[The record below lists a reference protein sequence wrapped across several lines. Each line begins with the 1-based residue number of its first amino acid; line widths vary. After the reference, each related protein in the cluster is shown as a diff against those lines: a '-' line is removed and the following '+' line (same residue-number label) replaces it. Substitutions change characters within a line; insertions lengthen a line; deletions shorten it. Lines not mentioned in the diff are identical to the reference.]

1 VAEPALKRNMASLS
15 ADVATP
21 RSLPT
26 LPAAIFAALLAIG
39 VITLLVG
46 VSSSDAELS
55 KRAWRVFLHNWLM
68 WAVLSNGAL
77 VLSSA
82 MRLTNA
88 RWQGPIHR
96 IADSMGA
103 YVPVSLA
110 LYLVIY
116 LGRHNLY
123 AWVDHPVPGK
133 EFWFEPAFAFTRDT
147 IALGWI
153 TFISLFYL
161 YLTVRPMLAR
171 ARESATGLRGAL
183 YQRWTAGWR
192 GEDRERDISARR
204 LRKLAAVLV
213 LSYAIC
219 YSLIAIDLVMSL
231 APEWVSTMFPAF
243 YAWGGFLSACSMLAI
258 VCLVMRNSNELSGE
272 VTTPRMHDMGK
283 MIFAFSIFWMYLFWS
298 QYFVIWYANVP
309 EETTFVVNRLG
320 TQFVQDTWY
329 MAGFWTRIAEPYV
342 KVSLSAWLLIWV
354 VPFWVLLGQKPK
366 KTPAILG
373 PVALGSVLGFYLERY
388 ILVTPSLVPPKA
400 VLAGAAITPFSW
412 IEVGIATGFVGLF
425 FLCFLSF
432 ARVFPGAL
440 PSKS

>member
-1 VAEPALKRNMASLS
+1 MSP
-15 ADVATP
+15 DVATP

-26 LPAAIFAALLAIG
+26 GPAALFAVLVAIG
-39 VITLLVG
+39 AITLVAG
-46 VSSSDAELS
+46 ISSSDPELVH
-55 KRAWRVFLHNWLM
+55 RTWRVFLHNWLM

-96 IADSMGA
+96 VVDSMGA
-103 YVPVSLA
+103 YLPVSLA
-110 LYLVIY
+110 LFFLI
-116 LGRHNLY
+116 LAGRHQLY

-133 EFWFEPAFAFTRDT
+133 EFWYAPAFAATRDT
-147 IALGWI
+147 IGLFWI

-161 YLTVRPMLAR
+161 YLSIRPMLGR
-171 ARESATGLRGAL
+171 ARETATGLRGAL
-183 YQRWTAGWR
+183 IQRWTAGWR
-192 GEDRERDISARR
+192 GEERERDLATRR
-204 LRKLAAVLV
+204 LRKLSAVLV

-219 YSLIAIDLVMSL
+219 YSLIAIDLIMSL

-243 YAWGGFLSACSMLAI
+243 YGWGGFLSAVSMTALI
-258 VCLVMRNSNELSGE
+258 CLVMRNSSELKGE
-272 VTTPRMHDMGK
+272 ITPNRMHDMGK

-309 EETTFVVNRLG
+309 EETGFIVNRLG
-320 TQFVQDTWY
+320 TNFIQDTWY
-329 MAGFWTRIAEPYV
+329 FTGWWTRAAEPYV
-342 KVSLSAWLLIWV
+342 HVTLSAWLLIWV
-354 VPFWVLLGQKPK
+354 LPFWVLLGQVPK

-373 PVALGSVLGFYLERY
+373 PVALGSLIGFYLERY

-400 VLAGAAITPFSW
+400 VLAGAAITPFYPL
-412 IEVGIATGFVGLF
+412 ELGIAAGFVGLF

-432 ARVFPGAL
+432 AKVFPGAL
-440 PSKS
+440 PAKG

>member
-1 VAEPALKRNMASLS
+1 VTVNP
-15 ADVATP
+15 DVATP

-26 LPAAIFAALLAIG
+26 LPAAIFGALVAIG
-39 VITLLVG
+39 GITLVAGAL
-46 VSSSDAELS
+46 SSDAETA
-55 KRAWRVFLHNWLM
+55 RRTYRVFLHNWLL

-96 IADSMGA
+96 IVDSMGA

-110 LYLVIY
+110 LFFVIY

-123 AWVDHPVPGK
+123 EWVDHPVPGK
-133 EFWFEPAFAFTRDT
+133 EFWFEPTFAFTRDT

-161 YLTVRPMLAR
+161 YLTVRPMLGR
-171 ARESATGLRGAL
+171 AREGGSGMRATLA
-183 YQRWTAGWR
+183 QRWTAGWR
-192 GEDRERDISARR
+192 GEERERDISTRR
-204 LRKLAAVLV
+204 LRKLSAVLV

-219 YSLIAIDLVMSL
+219 YSLIGIDLVMSL

-243 YAWGGFLSACSMLAI
+243 FGWGGFLSACSMLALI
-258 VCLVMRNSNELSGE
+258 CVVMRNSKDLKGE
-272 VTTPRMHDMGK
+272 ITTSRMHDMGK
-283 MIFAFSIFWMYLFWS
+283 MIFAFSIFWMYLFWA
-298 QYFVIWYANVP
+298 QYFVIWYANIP
-309 EETTFVVNRLG
+309 EETAFVVNRLG

-329 MAGFWTRIAEPYV
+329 LDGFWTRIAEPYV
-342 KVSLSAWLLIWV
+342 KVSLTVWLLVWI

-373 PVALGSVLGFYLERY
+373 SVAFASVLGFYLERY
-388 ILVTPSLVPPKA
+388 IIVTPSLVPPKA
-400 VLAGAAITPFSW
+400 VLAGAAITPFSFPE
-412 IEVGIATGFVGLF
+412 IGIAAGFVGLF